1 MATAPT
7 TTISAASIKIIQS
20 ESVGTA
26 GVAAGGGMIGGGAAT
41 TVNVAFAGKGLLP
54 LLVCNAFTGNT
65 FKNVPTSG
73 AVTLTEIVQLPLA
86 GMVRP
91 VGRLTVLVP
100 AVAVTVV
107 PPPQEVVPFGS
118 GAITTPEGRVS
129 TSGAV
134 SVATLGFGLD
144 SVTVRVDRPP
154 ALILL
159 GMNDLASA
167 GVADGVIGPSEHTE
181 ILLVS
186 RVTAPVCANARPDS
200 EAPVI
205 TEMLV
210 SARMLPTNLVVVPKV
225 AELPTCQ
232 YTLHA

>member
-1 MATAPT
+1 M
-7 TTISAASIKIIQS
+7 
-20 ESVGTA
+20 
-26 GVAAGGGMIGGGAAT
+26 
-41 TVNVAFAGKGLLP
+41 
-54 LLVCNAFTGNT
+54 
-65 FKNVPTSG
+65 
-73 AVTLTEIVQLPLA
+73 TLTEIVQLPLA

-100 AVAVTVV
+100 DVAVTVV
-107 PPPQEVVPFGS
+107 PPPQEVVPFGNV
-118 GAITTPEGRVS
+118 AMNTPEGRVS

-144 SVTVRVDRPP
+144 SVMVRVENPA

-159 GMNDLASA
+159 GLNDLESA
-167 GVADGVIGPSEHTE
+167 GRTDGVIGASEHAVM
-181 ILLVS
+181 LLAS
-186 RVTAPVCANARPDS
+186 SVTAPVCAKARPDS
-200 EAPVI
+200 VEPVI

-210 SARMLPTNLVVVPKV
+210 SARMLPTNLVVVPRV